1 MYDLNVE
8 AYDKLVAERIVEAL
22 TRLYEANEGERC
34 PAEYREAAEYFVGRI
49 SEGRFWRSITARSRA
64 MATDKLF
71 MALIEWSDL
80 ERLEYEHDNARG

>member
-1 MYDLNVE
+1 MHDLNVE

-49 SEGRFWRSITARSRA
+49 SEGRF
-64 MATDKLF
+64 
-71 MALIEWSDL
+71 
-80 ERLEYEHDNARG
+80 